1 MAKRPD
7 TRIQWTLKGPFDSE
21 FMALV
26 KKAAERQ
33 GQTIVAFV
41 ADTLRD
47 RSQAILKGDDGDTP
61 RNTPPARLE
70 DVSGTLAELLTMA
83 KEEREA
89 RQAQAERITRLEQAQ
104 QPVETTPHGG
114 VPETADHEARRLRI
128 ALRRKGRRR

>member
-7 TRIQWTLKGPFDSE
+7 TRIQWTLKGPFDTE

-33 GQTIVAFV
+33 GQTIVAYV

-70 DVSGTLAELLTMA
+70 DVSGTLAELLAMA

-89 RQAQAERITRLEQAQ
+89 RQAQAERISRLEQAQ
-104 QPVETTPHGG
+104 QQPVEATPHGG
-114 VPETADHEARRLRI
+114 VPEATEQEARRLRI
-128 ALRRKGRRR
+128 ALRRKGRR